1 MSADEI
7 SALVEHKKKFSHQK
21 KKNRAAGLSIIWDWF
36 KRVCVCMCGC
46 NAIKTVISNRDRWT
60 TINGTI
66 AIYIS
71 VPNTFIILIVS

>member
-7 SALVEHKKKFSHQK
+7 SALVEHQKKVQSP